1 MKWLEEMER
10 NGEMKEMV
18 GNASCLHRDRQISKT
33 GQTVKSSIEEKNDIE
48 VDGYSLNL
56 CDQGVLW

>member
-1 MKWLEEMER
+1 MAGR

-56 CDQGVLW
+56 CDQGGL